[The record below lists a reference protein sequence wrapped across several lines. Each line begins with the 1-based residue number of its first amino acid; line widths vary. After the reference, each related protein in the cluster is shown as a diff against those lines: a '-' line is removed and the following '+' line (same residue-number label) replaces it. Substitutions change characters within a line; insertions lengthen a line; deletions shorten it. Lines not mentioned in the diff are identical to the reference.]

1 MKTNRSTAALL
12 ALAGTLALAAGC
24 ASTPAPTEQMAVS
37 KSAISNAVAAGG
49 PEYAAV
55 EMKSAQDKM
64 DRANRAMAKE
74 DYDVA
79 RSLAVEAQADA
90 RLAEKMAQSGK
101 AQKAAAVMQD
111 DARVLREE
119 LNRKTK

>member
-1 MKTNRSTAALL
+1 MKTNRSYATLL
-12 ALAGTLALAAGC
+12 ALGCALALVAGC

-37 KSAISNAVAAGG
+37 KSAIANALSAGG

-55 EMKSAQDKM
+55 EMRSAQDKM

-79 RSLAVEAQADA
+79 RALAEQAQTDA
-90 RLAEKMAQSGK
+90 RLAEQKAHSAK

-111 DARVLREE
+111 DIRVLREE

>member
-1 MKTNRSTAALL
+1 MKTTRTCGALL
-12 ALAGTLALAAGC
+12 ALACTLALAAGC

-49 PEYAAV
+49 AEYAAV
-55 EMKSAQDKM
+55 EMKSAQNKM

-79 RSLAVEAQADA
+79 RSLAVEAQNDA

-101 AQKAAAVMQD
+101 AQKAASVMQD
-111 DARVLREE
+111 DARVLQEE
-119 LNRKTK
+119 LNRRTK